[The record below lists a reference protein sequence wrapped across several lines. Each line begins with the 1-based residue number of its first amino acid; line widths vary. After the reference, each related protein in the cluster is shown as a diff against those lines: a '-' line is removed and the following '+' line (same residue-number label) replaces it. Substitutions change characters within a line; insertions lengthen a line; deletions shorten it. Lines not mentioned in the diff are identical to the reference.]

1 MRIVHTSDWHAG
13 RLWKG
18 INRLSELEAV
28 LDNLAIFLE
37 RERIDLLL
45 LTGDIFEGGGR
56 SAEAE
61 RLVFSFLKR
70 VGQAG
75 VHTVAIAGNHDNPV
89 RVEAW
94 GTLAELVQVR
104 ALGFPRRREKGGVVE
119 IIANGERALVAA
131 VPFAQPGHVFSA
143 LDLAGDEGLAAQRYA
158 DGMRAIFEHL
168 STAFDRKA
176 INLVMAHTHVT
187 GAVLAAHD
195 RSERGVYLG
204 EEWAVTPQALPATAQ
219 YVALGHIHKPQRVDA
234 APAPTYYAGSPM
246 QLDFGEAGEEKSFLV
261 IEATPRKPVRV
272 ERIPYEGAR
281 PLVDVRMTVGELQ
294 RDADRLRGLGHLRIT
309 VPLDGV
315 QPDVNREIRNLLPNA
330 VSVAIDVAEVA
341 ETPSER
347 LPAGSPP
354 HALFAAYYRRT
365 HGSEPHE
372 ATLAE
377 FDRLLDVVSKE

>member
-1 MRIVHTSDWHAG
+1 MKIVHTSDWHAG
-13 RLWKG
+13 RIWKG
-18 INRLSELEAV
+18 INRLQELEAV
-28 LDNLAIFLE
+28 LENLARFLE

-45 LTGDIFEGGGR
+45 MSGDVFEGGGR

-70 VGQAG
+70 IGQAG
-75 VHTVAIAGNHDNPV
+75 IQTVVIAGNHDNPV

-104 ALGFPRRREKGGVVE
+104 ALGFPRRRDKGGVVE
-119 IIANGERALVAA
+119 VVANGERAVIAA
-131 VPFAQPGHVFSA
+131 VPFAQPGQLFSA

-168 STAFDRKA
+168 STAFDRA
-176 INLVMAHTHVT
+176 TINLVMAHTHIT
-187 GAVLAAHD
+187 GATLATHD

-234 APAPTYYAGSPM
+234 APAPTFYAGSPM
-246 QLDFGEAGEEKSFLV
+246 QLDFGEAGEEKTFVL

-272 ERIPYEGAR
+272 QHVPYEGAR
-281 PLVDVRMTVGELQ
+281 PLIDIRMGLDELQ

-309 VPLDGV
+309 VPLGGV
-315 QPDVNREIRNLLPNA
+315 QPDVNREVRNLLPNA
-330 VSVAIDVAEVA
+330 VAVALDVPEVT
-341 ETPSER
+341 ESSSER
-347 LPAGSPP
+347 PPAGSPP
-354 HALFAAYYRRT
+354 RDLFAAYYRRT
-365 HGSEPHE
+365 HGSDPHE
-372 ATLAE
+372 AILTE